1 MAAPALPV
9 GEIAALARENALPE
23 GEQHMRSTLLWIG
36 FPHAIVRERICNE
49 IGITFQD
56 VQQLK
61 EADITSL
68 ASSFSKRTPAN
79 TRIMFGQRRI
89 RRLKAFIHWTQ
100 DFRRTSLPVSVN
112 GLNAMSF
119 CAALDEAAERADIRE
134 KQKDTQEQMIAKAS
148 PGNLVSEAI
157 RDNILRSPKPLLVHC
172 SICNN
177 INFSKYL
184 PTSCFTIHSAS
195 F

>member
-1 MAAPALPV
+1 MAAPLPV
-9 GEIAALARENALPE
+9 GENAALARENALPDE
-23 GEQHMRSTLLWIG
+23 EKHMRSALLWIG

-49 IGITFQD
+49 IGVTFQD

-100 DFRRTSLPVSVN
+100 DFRRTSLPVSID
-112 GLNAMSF
+112 GLDAVSF
-119 CAALDEAAERADIRE
+119 CAALDEAAERETIR
-134 KQKDTQEQMIAKAS
+134 QKMIDTQEQVMAKAS
-148 PGNLVSEAI
+148 PGNLVSEA
-157 RDNILRSPKPLLVHC
+157 KWQE
-172 SICNN
+172 
-177 INFSKYL
+177 
-184 PTSCFTIHSAS
+184 
-195 F
+195 